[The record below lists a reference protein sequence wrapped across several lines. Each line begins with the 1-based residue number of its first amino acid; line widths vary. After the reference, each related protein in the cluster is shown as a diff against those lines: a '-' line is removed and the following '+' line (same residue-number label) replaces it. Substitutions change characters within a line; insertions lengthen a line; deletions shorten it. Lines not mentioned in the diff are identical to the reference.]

1 MQIVKYGH
9 NCTLST
15 VFPSMFLVSG
25 SDSIFFILDFYLL
38 LLNKQLKVTSLF
50 GEFNCSPPCV
60 HTLWLL
66 GHEEA

>member
-9 NCTLST
+9 TLST
-15 VFPSMFLVSG
+15 VSPSMFLVSG
-25 SDSIFFILDFYLL
+25 SDSIFGGGFFYLL
-38 LLNKQLKVTSLF
+38 LLNKQLNVTSLF
-50 GEFNCSPPCV
+50 GGGEFNCSPPCV